1 MFVLSDSAHNQKGCT
16 MTSQTYE
23 QIIVEGIKGLP
34 QEMLAEIAD
43 FVYFVRKRATQPQA
57 YEEELL
63 SALLNAELRQM
74 SRDEEVHLDEEF
86 RDYDRRYPRD

>member
-1 MFVLSDSAHNQKGCT
+1 

-23 QIIVEGIKGLP
+23 QIIAEGIKGLP

-43 FVYFVRKRATQPQA
+43 FVYFVRKRATQPHV

-63 SALLNAELRQM
+63 SA
-74 SRDEEVHLDEEF
+74 
-86 RDYDRRYPRD
+86 

>member
-1 MFVLSDSAHNQKGCT
+1 

>member
-1 MFVLSDSAHNQKGCT
+1 

-34 QEMLAEIAD
+34 EEMLAEIAD

-63 SALLNAELRQM
+63 SALMNAELRQM
-74 SRDEEVHLDEEF
+74 SRDEEEHLDQEF

>member
-1 MFVLSDSAHNQKGCT
+1 

-74 SRDEEVHLDEEF
+74 SRDEEEHLDKEF

>member
-1 MFVLSDSAHNQKGCT
+1 
-16 MTSQTYE
+16 MTPQTYE
-23 QIIVEGIKGLP
+23 QIIVEGLRGLP

-74 SRDEEVHLDEEF
+74 SRDEEEHLDQEF

>member
-1 MFVLSDSAHNQKGCT
+1 

-34 QEMLAEIAD
+34 EEMLAEIAD

-74 SRDEEVHLDEEF
+74 SRDEEEHLDQEF
-86 RDYDRRYPRD
+86 RDYDRRYPCD